1 MKGLAVV
8 ATTSQQ
14 SEASVIRS
22 LLEAHGI
29 PCELIS
35 RMPQRIYPVSGEG
48 LAEIRVLVPPT
59 LEEEAL
65 GILEA
70 YRRPDSPL
78 RPV

>member
-1 MKGLAVV
+1 MQGLAIV
-8 ATTSQQ
+8 ATTWQQ

-29 PCELIS
+29 PCEIICP
-35 RMPQRIYPVSGEG
+35 MPQRIYPVAAEG
-48 LAEIRVLVPPT
+48 LAEIRILVPPA

-65 GILEA
+65 SILEA